1 MKKRKVDWRQIDEMM
16 YNTFSLWR
24 KEIVEDEPLVAQV
37 KERWPALFSERQVKC
52 IFVVV
57 LLLCVCILSNGP
69 QMMFA

>member
-1 MKKRKVDWRQIDEMM
+1 MM
-16 YNTFSLWR
+16 YNTFSLRR

-57 LLLCVCILSNGP
+57 LLLCVY
-69 QMMFA
+69 FV